1 MFVKVLSD
9 NLPIIVSV
17 VVVILLLL
25 LCWKRVPADKALV
38 ITGLRKRVL
47 IGKGGIQIPF
57 LETSCMISL
66 EAVSMTTDITE
77 APSKQGIFVDIAGTA
92 VVKVDSTPDKVLIA
106 VEQFCNGNADKTTQ
120 NIKNV
125 VEQILEGKLRGIVS
139 TLTVEQI
146 NEDRVAFENS
156 IEESITKELAAM
168 GLKLLSYTVLKI
180 STQGGYLENRAIPQI
195 AQSKAD
201 ADIASAERKRDTEVK
216 TAEAMR
222 EGEKAKLSAQAEIAE
237 SERDKTIRT
246 EQYRAEKD
254 KARANADV
262 AYQLQQIENN
272 KLVADRQAELA
283 KKEALVV
290 EEKLVAT
297 VKKPADAEKYKT
309 EVEAEGN
316 KIKTIKEAEARAEA
330 MKIEAEA
337 AAEAKR
343 VEAMAEAEAIRT
355 KGLAEAEA
363 IKAKGIAE
371 AEAKDRLAEAM
382 KKYGDAAIVEMIV
395 NQLPDIMSAV
405 SKPMEQIDKITVIDN
420 GGSQG
425 TSKVA
430 KIVSDVAVNGFDVLG
445 QLTGIDIAK
454 IMKNYVDKK
463 GNNTEVIAAQPAPS
477 TEDAE
482 AMVKA
487 HNEEAA
493 PAKEN

>member
-371 AEAKDRLAEAM
+371 A
-382 KKYGDAAIVEMIV
+382 
-395 NQLPDIMSAV
+395 
-405 SKPMEQIDKITVIDN
+405 
-420 GGSQG
+420 
-425 TSKVA
+425 
-430 KIVSDVAVNGFDVLG
+430 
-445 QLTGIDIAK
+445 
-454 IMKNYVDKK
+454 
-463 GNNTEVIAAQPAPS
+463 
-477 TEDAE
+477 
-482 AMVKA
+482 
-487 HNEEAA
+487 
-493 PAKEN
+493 

>member
-1 MFVKVLSD
+1 MALDFLSN
-9 NLPIIVSV
+9 NLPIVITV

-25 LCWKRVPADKALV
+25 LCWRRVPADKALV
-38 ITGLRKRVL
+38 ITGLKKRVL
-47 IGKGGIQIPF
+47 IGRGGIQIPF

-77 APSKQGIFVDIAGTA
+77 APSKQGIFVNIAGTA
-92 VVKVDSTPDKVLIA
+92 VVKVDSTPEKVLIA
-106 VEQFCNGNADKTTQ
+106 VEQFCNGNTEQTTQ

-146 NEDRVAFENS
+146 NEDRVAFESS
-156 IEESITKELAAM
+156 IEESITKELGEM

-180 STQGGYLENRAIPQI
+180 ATQGGYLENRAIPQI

-254 KARANADV
+254 KAKANADV

-283 KKEALVV
+283 RKEAIVV

-316 KIKTIKEAEARAEA
+316 KIKAIKEAEARAEA

-337 AAEAKR
+337 KAEARR

-355 KGLAEAEA
+355 KGMAEAEA
-363 IKAKGIAE
+363 IRAKGIAE

-395 NQLPDIMSAV
+395 NQLPEIMSAV

-420 GGSQG
+420 GGNQG

-430 KIVSDVAVNGFDVLG
+430 KIVSDVALNGFDVLG
-445 QLTGIDIAK
+445 QLTGIDIIK
-454 IMKNYVDKK
+454 MMKNYVDKK
-463 GNNTEVIAAQPAPS
+463 ES
-477 TEDAE
+477 SAE
-482 AMVKA
+482 AIDGQPVSSENPETIA
-487 HNEEAA
+487 EAYNEEAA
-493 PAKEN
+493 SVKEN